1 VGGTRR
7 GRSTHRVEDDAGLEN
22 EHVKVGLRRRIVGLD
37 EARRPMAVPEVAR
50 VLLILLGPFVLERR
64 GGRGGRALAA
74 APEPPHDGEVDAED
88 EVRASCERRSEED
101 GHVSH
106 VEPARRREGRVHGPM
121 AMAAAAGSNASSP
134 RQALENMM
142 KAWKRRWTKAVAI
155 ITPVPLR
162 KERGRRGIST
172 CDEEGWAQ
180 VTHKYLAAK
189 KTPENTVP
197 RSALAQT
204 RGRRTPT
211 SEETKTTLPKEE
223 VSARAREGRAM
234 TSTHKSA
241 TICRSMLYSPRSMP
255 LHWLELRARG
265 GVRGGV
271 SASKGEEVESRAT
284 HQSPCVCPP

>member
-1 VGGTRR
+1 
-7 GRSTHRVEDDAGLEN
+7 
-22 EHVKVGLRRRIVGLD
+22 
-37 EARRPMAVPEVAR
+37 M
-50 VLLILLGPFVLERR
+50 
-64 GGRGGRALAA
+64 
-74 APEPPHDGEVDAED
+74 
-88 EVRASCERRSEED
+88 
-101 GHVSH
+101 
-106 VEPARRREGRVHGPM
+106 
-121 AMAAAAGSNASSP
+121 
-134 RQALENMM
+134 
-142 KAWKRRWTKAVAI
+142 AI

-241 TICRSMLYSPRSMP
+241 TM
-255 LHWLELRARG
+255 
-265 GVRGGV
+265 
-271 SASKGEEVESRAT
+271 
-284 HQSPCVCPP
+284 